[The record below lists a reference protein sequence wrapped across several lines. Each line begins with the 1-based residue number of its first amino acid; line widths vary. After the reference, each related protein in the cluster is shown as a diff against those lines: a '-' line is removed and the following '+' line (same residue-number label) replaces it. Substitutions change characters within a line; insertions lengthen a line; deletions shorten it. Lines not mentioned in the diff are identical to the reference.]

1 MATVTGLTA
10 ERMLEIEA
18 GSVVDGDINGSGHLI
33 LTKHDGSTI
42 DAGSALVAVPDAS
55 ATAKGV
61 VELATT
67 AEVTTG
73 TDTTRAITP
82 AGLKAGFI
90 IPDASATAKG
100 IVELATSAE
109 AITGTDTVRAVTP
122 AGLASVLSPFNAA
135 DISLDGRLDALEALP
150 GYKTVLLA
158 DNSILES
165 ALITSYP
172 FGVSL
177 MAVSLGPP
185 TWSLNGGYGHVVTF
199 YKDTSR
205 AFQEFHAHQSNDTWK
220 RTYYSGSWNSWTM
233 TEGNE
238 VTSTVAIT
246 PPINTATSFSWNYG
260 KTLPTPVRVFATA
273 NTTVPGTVVEV
284 AATSV
289 TATSALIWVYRST
302 NVLTNIQ
309 VMAVGGRG

>member
-10 ERMLEIEA
+10 ARMLEIEA
-18 GSVVDGDINGSGHLI
+18 ASVVDGDINGSGHLI

-42 DAGSALVAVPDAS
+42 DAGTALIAVPDAS

-67 AEVTTG
+67 AEVTAG
-73 TDTTRAITP
+73 TDTLRAVTP

-90 IPDASATAKG
+90 TPDASATVKG

-109 AITGTDTVRAVTP
+109 TTTGTDTVRAVTP
-122 AGLASVLSPFNAA
+122 AGLAVVSSALIAA
-135 DISLDGRLDALEALP
+135 DVALDGRLDILEALP

-158 DNSILES
+158 DNSILET

-185 TWSLNGGYGHVVTF
+185 TWSLNGGYGHIVTF

-205 AFQEFHAHQSNDTWK
+205 AFQEFHAHQTNDMWR
-220 RTYYSGSWNSWTM
+220 RTYYSGAWTAWTM
-233 TEGNE
+233 IDGNE

-246 PPINTATSFSWNYG
+246 PPVNTATSVNWNFG

-273 NTTVPGTVVEV
+273 NTTVPGTVIEV

-289 TATSALIWVYRST
+289 TATGCLIWVYRST